1 MFQMPDCVIHLAFFS
16 GMEDVGE
23 GIQDLAACC
32 ASEPLPLSCAPSDS
46 HFVFRQ
52 ISLASG
58 FQVFSKH
65 LVPISHGL
73 LSLTH
78 LSLVTSPSMRA

>member
-1 MFQMPDCVIHLAFFS
+1 MFQMPDCVIHIAFFS
-16 GMEDVGE
+16 GMEDVRE
-23 GIQDLAACC
+23 ETQDLAACC
-32 ASEPLPLSCAPSDS
+32 TSALPLSCAPSDS

-65 LVPISHGL
+65 LAPISHDL